1 MINRKPPK
9 ARVSKK
15 RDVHTYA
22 ELWHGSR
29 VLLERGQA
37 ELKGSKWL
45 WMGSLILTVFSFE
58 AYLNHIGP
66 KLFSCWN
73 IFEKGIS
80 PEGKLSIVCERLGI
94 DLPKDRRPRQT
105 VRDLVEFRNKLAHG
119 KTETLE
125 SNKTLRTNDE
135 FLEKFIVKPLR
146 QTWEDYCT
154 ENNALRAREDIKQV
168 MQLIHEKAKPDND
181 PLFGFGM
188 YSASAS
194 L

>member
-29 VLLERGQA
+29 ILLERGQA

-45 WMGSLILTVFSFE
+45 WMGSLILTTFSFE
-58 AYLNHIGP
+58 AYLNHVGP
-66 KLFSCWN
+66 KLFACWD
-73 IFEKGIS
+73 IFEKVIS
-80 PEGKLSIVCERLGI
+80 PEGKLSIVCEKLGM
-94 DLPKDRRPRQT
+94 DLPKDKRPRQT
-105 VRDLVEFRNKLAHG
+105 VRKLIEFRNNLAHG
-119 KTETLE
+119 KTVTIEDE
-125 SNKTLRTNDE
+125 SNPDVNEYFEE
-135 FLEKFIVKPLR
+135 FLGKHPLA
-146 QTWEDYCT
+146 TWEEYCT
-154 ENNALRAREDIKQV
+154 EENALRAREDIKQI
-168 MQLIHEKAKPDND
+168 MEIIQKKAKPNND
-181 PLFGFGM
+181 ALLGFGM